1 MKKKAMSSEKARFVR
16 AQGHADA
23 LEFANLIGQSCD
35 YQNDPKAKKD
45 VIDQNGDAHSVKSG
59 TKRWQI
65 FLYGKNR
72 FESDDAFLSMN
83 GIGQLLIKCLDVYPE
98 TFMTYQTDKKYYKE
112 QLKIPM
118 IELKDKF
125 QEKRRVRTFLNKAIF
140 NGGEVDYWTI
150 KYEDKFHLFFNK
162 DVIKCFADNF
172 EIVNSQARRSTETSE
187 QKVLFRYKKLN
198 VGELEIRNS
207 GENHYREVLFVMN
220 KIKVV
225 EMLFD
230 NIKLTGDFNSKVLL
244 YGQATKKF
252 KT

>member
-1 MKKKAMSSEKARFVR
+1 MSSEKARFVR

-23 LEFANLIGQSCD
+23 LEFAKLIGQNND

-59 TKRWQI
+59 AKRWQI

-72 FESDDAFLSMN
+72 FKSDDAFLSMN

-98 TFMTYQTDKKYYKE
+98 TFIAYRADKKYYKE

-140 NGGEVDYWTI
+140 NGGEVNYWTI
-150 KYEDKFHLFFNK
+150 KYENKFHVFFNK

-172 EIVNSQARRSTETSE
+172 EIVNSKARRSTETSE
-187 QKVLFRYKKLN
+187 QKVLFRYNNLN
-198 VGELEIRNS
+198 AGELEIRNS

-230 NIKLTGDFNSKVLL
+230 NIERTGNYNSKVLL
-244 YGQATKKF
+244 YGQAIKKF
-252 KT
+252 KTI